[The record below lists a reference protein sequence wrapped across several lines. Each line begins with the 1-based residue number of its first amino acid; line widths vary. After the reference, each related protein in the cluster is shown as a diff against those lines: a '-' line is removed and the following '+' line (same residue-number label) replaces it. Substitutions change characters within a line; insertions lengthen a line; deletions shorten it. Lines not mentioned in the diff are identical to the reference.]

1 LIPRREKPA
10 FVRASSS
17 GTQCFDNGVFGNY
30 LFFSLFPP
38 KRQFF
43 VLDEKHKTKST
54 LKDTRRE
61 RKKKKEKKKKKTTAS
76 SCLLEREQ
84 RERKKDEWGREI
96 CGVWS

>member
-1 LIPRREKPA
+1 M
-10 FVRASSS
+10 
-17 GTQCFDNGVFGNY
+17 VFLGINFFF
-30 LFFSLFPP
+30 LFS
-38 KRQFF
+38 RQNANFF

-61 RKKKKEKKKKKTTAS
+61 RKKKKEKKKKTTAS

-84 RERKKDEWGREI
+84 RERRKDEWGREI

>member
-1 LIPRREKPA
+1 M
-10 FVRASSS
+10 
-17 GTQCFDNGVFGNY
+17 VFLGINFFF
-30 LFFSLFPP
+30 LFS
-38 KRQFF
+38 RQNANFF

-61 RKKKKEKKKKKTTAS
+61 RKKKEEKKKKTTAS

-84 RERKKDEWGREI
+84 RERRKDEWGREI

>member
-1 LIPRREKPA
+1 M
-10 FVRASSS
+10 
-17 GTQCFDNGVFGNY
+17 VFLGINFFF
-30 LFFSLFPP
+30 LFS
-38 KRQFF
+38 RQNANFF

-84 RERKKDEWGREI
+84 RERRKDEWGREI

>member
-1 LIPRREKPA
+1 MVFLGIPFFFSFPAKTKEK
-10 FVRASSS
+10 RASL
-17 GTQCFDNGVFGNY
+17 VFSPSR
-30 LFFSLFPP
+30 FSL
-38 KRQFF
+38 FF

-61 RKKKKEKKKKKTTAS
+61 RKKKKEKKKKTTAS

-84 RERKKDEWGREI
+84 RERRKDEWGREI